1 MNKYISLAKRVY
13 YSVQRLYR
21 RITLEYTPASMLC
34 RIKYRKALRSLKN
47 IHSGKR
53 CFIIGNGPSLTP
65 GDLDLI
71 KNEYQTVDVSTVLD
85 DDFFVKREGII
96 VYKL

>member
-1 MNKYISLAKRVY
+1 MKKKQKIGMIV
-13 YSVQRLYR
+13 
-21 RITLEYTPASMLC
+21 IEGD
-34 RIKYRKALRSLKN
+34 RIKAFDTEGVEVKLTRNQRKAFMRYKS
-47 IHSGKR
+47 SE
-53 CFIIGNGPSLTP
+53 F
-65 GDLDLI
+65 LDLI

>member
-1 MNKYISLAKRVY
+1 MRDILMKKKQKIGMV
-13 YSVQRLYR
+13 V
-21 RITLEYTPASMLC
+21 IEGD
-34 RIKYRKALRSLKN
+34 RIKAFDTEGVEVKLTRNQRKAFMRYKSSEFLN
-47 IHSGKR
+47 
-53 CFIIGNGPSLTP
+53 
-65 GDLDLI
+65 LI

>member
-1 MNKYISLAKRVY
+1 MKKKQKIGMV
-13 YSVQRLYR
+13 V
-21 RITLEYTPASMLC
+21 IEGD
-34 RIKYRKALRSLKN
+34 RIKAFDTEGVEVKLTRNQRKAFMRYKS
-47 IHSGKR
+47 SE
-53 CFIIGNGPSLTP
+53 F
-65 GDLDLI
+65 LDLI

>member
-1 MNKYISLAKRVY
+1 MKKKQKIGMIV
-13 YSVQRLYR
+13 
-21 RITLEYTPASMLC
+21 IEGD
-34 RIKYRKALRSLKN
+34 RIKAFDTDGMEVKLTRNQRKAFMRYKLSE
-47 IHSGKR
+47 
-53 CFIIGNGPSLTP
+53 F
-65 GDLDLI
+65 LDLI